1 MLVISSVWHPLGLH
15 FATSDQGWPG
25 LLKATG
31 NSLFDC
37 RFRLQILG
45 LSILLSGCASQC
57 PVCSSNLLRASHGNS
72 RIPRSLSRSL
82 EISLGHGLPWLTP
95 RSVRLQVIFLDSDN
109 VAVADV
115 GQLFKTPEYARYGAL
130 LWADYWDS
138 SAAPDLLNIL
148 GLQQSPLGTTESGQ
162 MVFDK
167 ARYSTPV
174 IDVSFTNP

>member
-1 MLVISSVWHPLGLH
+1 M
-15 FATSDQGWPG
+15 
-25 LLKATG
+25 
-31 NSLFDC
+31 
-37 RFRLQILG
+37 
-45 LSILLSGCASQC
+45 
-57 PVCSSNLLRASHGNS
+57 
-72 RIPRSLSRSL
+72 
-82 EISLGHGLPWLTP
+82 
-95 RSVRLQVIFLDSDN
+95 RLQVIFLDSDN

-115 GQLFKTPEYARYGAL
+115 GQLFESPEYARYGAL

-174 IDVSFTNP
+174 MDVPFRTPQDLAARPQESESVLGTPQERES